1 MKHSIINE
9 LTKLK
14 KVISILEEG
23 KEVTIEIETF
33 DNLDDS
39 YLNSENFSL
48 SLEELHSFIGT
59 LLHVQSKLRK

>member
-1 MKHSIINE
+1 MKHSITNE
-9 LTKLK
+9 LTSLK

-33 DNLDDS
+33 NNSDDS

-48 SLEELHSFIGT
+48 SLEQLHSFIGT